1 MSERHGAIDR
11 LRAADPARSAEP
23 DLTALRARVD
33 AARHAPEGTHVVGA
47 AGQHPTGSTGG
58 TVVDLAERRRRRG
71 LRLGAAAAGVALL
84 AGAFG
89 VGRTFGTPEGTPS
102 AAPAISL
109 DRTQSTEAASSGL
122 AAQDASMAIYPAP
135 SSTHTTFRSEGLTDD
150 GGSAVAWAYDAT
162 ARFGP
167 DQLRELG
174 AAVGLS
180 GEPRQ
185 EFGAWV
191 LGPQDGS
198 GPSLSIAPDGMTSVS
213 FYDPTKEPF
222 RCAAVGGGA
231 ATEPGAVTEPAP
243 DAVPAPDAAG
253 DAAGDDP
260 ATSDMVEPLP
270 AESCGP
276 VDLGPAPTGDAARA
290 QAADVLTAAGLDP
303 ASFELVDTALGET
316 TMTEVLAHHVV
327 DGRRTGAS
335 WYIMLTGA
343 GVQSFSGPVAPLV
356 ELGDYPVIGAAS
368 AVERLTDPRF
378 SDLGTLS
385 IMRDDVDPA
394 AAEGAD
400 DTVTSDIA
408 PDPAFPTE
416 PPAPVTVGQPVP
428 WPVEEVAITGA
439 TLGVAQYTT
448 PAGAAM
454 LLPAYALTSDD
465 GRTWSVL
472 AVAADS
478 LDMAS

>member
-1 MSERHGAIDR
+1 MSERHDAIDR
-11 LRAADPARSAEP
+11 LRAADPARGVEP
-23 DLTALRARVD
+23 DLAALRARVD
-33 AARHAPEGTHVVGA
+33 AGRTAAQVDAPHDPSRA
-47 AGQHPTGSTGG
+47 GSTGG

-89 VGRTFGTPEGTPS
+89 LGRTFGVPEAGTPS

-109 DRTQSTEAASSGL
+109 DRTQPEAASSGPASL
-122 AAQDASMAIYPAP
+122 DASTAIYPAP
-135 SSTHTTFRSEGLTDD
+135 SSRHTTFRSQGLSDD

-167 DQLRELG
+167 DQVRELG

-191 LGPQDGS
+191 LGPQDGT
-198 GPSLSIAPDGMTSVS
+198 GPSLSVAPDGMTSVS

-222 RCAAVGGGA
+222 RCAAVGGG
-231 ATEPGAVTEPAP
+231 TEPGAVTEPAP
-243 DAVPAPDAAG
+243 AIEPGATEPGATGEDA
-253 DAAGDDP
+253 

-276 VDLGPAPTGDAARA
+276 VDLGPAPTGEAARA

-303 ASFELVDTALGET
+303 ASFELVDTALGDT

-394 AAEGAD
+394 AAEGGAD
-400 DTVTSDIA
+400 DTVTSEVA
-408 PDPAFPTE
+408 PDAAFPTE
-416 PPAPVTVGQPVP
+416 PPAPVTAGQPVP

-448 PAGAAM
+448 PSGAAM
-454 LLPAYALTSDD
+454 LLPAYALTSED

-472 AVAADS
+472 AVAEGS
-478 LDMAS
+478 LDLAS

>member
-1 MSERHGAIDR
+1 MSERHDAIDR
-11 LRAADPARSAEP
+11 LRAADPARGVEP

-33 AARHAPEGTHVVGA
+33 AGRTATPAAAPAEARHDDPARA
-47 AGQHPTGSTGG
+47 GSTGG

-89 VGRTFGTPEGTPS
+89 LGRTFGAPEGGAPS

-109 DRTQSTEAASSGL
+109 DRAQSEAASSGGL
-122 AAQDASMAIYPAP
+122 DASTAIYPAP
-135 SSTHTTFRSEGLTDD
+135 SSRHTTFRSEGLSDD

-167 DQLRELG
+167 DQVRELG

-191 LGPQDGS
+191 LGPQDGT
-198 GPSLSIAPDGMTSVS
+198 GPSLSVAPDGMTSVS

-222 RCAAVGGGA
+222 RCAAVGGG
-231 ATEPGAVTEPAP
+231 TEPGAVTELAPATEP
-243 DAVPAPDAAG
+243 DASAEPGAAG
-253 DAAGDDP
+253 EDP

-276 VDLGPAPTGDAARA
+276 VDLGPAPTGEAARA

-303 ASFELVDTALGET
+303 ADFELVDTALGDT

-385 IMRDDVDPA
+385 IMREPDPA
-394 AAEGAD
+394 AAEGGAD

-408 PDPAFPTE
+408 PDDAFPTE
-416 PPAPVTVGQPVP
+416 PPAPVTAGQPVP

-448 PAGAAM
+448 PSGAAM

-472 AVAADS
+472 AVAEDA
-478 LDMAS
+478 LDLAS